1 MDGVAVSLEKRDLEI
16 GTLVRE
22 ARRRAGISQSELA
35 RRLKV
40 PRSAVCR
47 LENRAVNV
55 RLSTLARIAEALG
68 FKLAIRIE

>member
-1 MDGVAVSLEKRDLEI
+1 MSAGDVSRGKRDLGI
-16 GTLVRE
+16 GGLVRD

-47 LENRAVNV
+47 LENRAANV
-55 RLSTLARIAEALG
+55 GVSTLARIAEALG
-68 FKLAIRIE
+68 FRLVIRIE

>member
-1 MDGVAVSLEKRDLEI
+1 MESADVSLGKTDLGI
-16 GTLVRE
+16 GGLVRE

-47 LENRAVNV
+47 LENRAANV
-55 RLSTLARIAEALG
+55 RVSTLARIAEALG
-68 FKLAIRIE
+68 FKLTIRIE